1 MVNNTTK
8 ARLGAARHKPRP
20 SRHLAA
26 MDHERPRPAAPP
38 GGATGRPINPEAAL
52 QLTDRGRE
60 LLGRVRGETGD
71 RDAEQDR
78 ASPTD
83 GPQAG

>member
-1 MVNNTTK
+1 MT
-8 ARLGAARHKPRP
+8 
-20 SRHLAA
+20 
-26 MDHERPRPAAPP
+26 HERTTPAALP

-60 LLGRVRGETGD
+60 LLGRVRGEPGD

-78 ASPTD
+78 SSLTD
-83 GPQAG
+83 APHAG